1 MKLNDLLN
9 ETIQEEEETQ
19 YIVLDVARPGRSWI
33 ADSKKDVVDAIMTNA
48 IKKWQVLEAGSDDI
62 IADYHHDT
70 IYSGTITPKDK
81 SLDKIKE
88 LMFSVDDD
96 LPDTSAFPK
105 VKADMEV
112 LESDTITLT
121 VD

>member
-9 ETIQEEEETQ
+9 ETMQEEEETQ
-19 YIVLDVARPGRSWI
+19 YIVLDVSRPGRSWI

-48 IKKWQVLEAGSDDI
+48 IKQWQVLEAGSDEI

-81 SLDKIKE
+81 SFNKIKE
-88 LMFSVDDD
+88 LMFSVEDD
-96 LPDTSAFPK
+96 LPNHSAFPK

-112 LESDTITLT
+112 IDNE
-121 VD
+121 

>member
-33 ADSKKDVVDAIMTNA
+33 ADSKKDVVDAILTNA
-48 IKKWQVLEAGSDDI
+48 IKQWQVLEAGDDEI

-70 IYSGTITPKDK
+70 IYSGTITPKNK

-88 LMFSVDDD
+88 LMFSVSDD
-96 LPDTSAFPK
+96 LPDHAAFPK

-112 LESDTITLT
+112 IEQ
-121 VD
+121 

>member
-9 ETIQEEEETQ
+9 EAIEEEEETQ

-48 IKKWQVLEAGSDDI
+48 IKQWQVLEAGDDEI

-81 SLDKIKE
+81 SLERVKE
-88 LMFSVDDD
+88 LQFTVKDD
-96 LPDTSAFPK
+96 LPDHSAFPK
-105 VKADMEV
+105 VKADMEIV
-112 LESDTITLT
+112 DDESTY
-121 VD
+121 

>member
-1 MKLNDLLN
+1 MKFNDLLN

-33 ADSKKDVVDAIMTNA
+33 ADSKKDVVDAILTNA
-48 IKKWQVLEAGSDDI
+48 IKQWQVLEAGDDEI

-81 SLDKIKE
+81 SLERVKE
-88 LMFSVDDD
+88 LMFSVKDD
-96 LPDTSAFPK
+96 LPDHSAFPK
-105 VKADMEV
+105 VKVDMEIV
-112 LESDTITLT
+112 DDESTY
-121 VD
+121 